1 MPIDLRMSANLI
13 GEGSGRPAVK
23 ATRMTRRGPR
33 SELEVGLVRAS
44 LLAHGSRRG
53 LETTRQAVEV
63 PGAPRGL
70 EIILAPGI
78 DAPSQGRHYRAGVS
92 YARLRFCA
100 RGLPGDRARIPR
112 GRDGSRSG

>member
-44 LLAHGSRRG
+44 LLAHGGRRG
-53 LETTRQAVEV
+53 LETTRQAVEG

-78 DAPSQGRHYRAGVS
+78 DAPSPGRHYRPRDP
-92 YARLRFCA
+92 YAPLRIFG
-100 RGLPGDRARIPR
+100 RGLPCRP
-112 GRDGSRSG
+112 GRR